1 MKIFPTAVAVV
12 SCGALV
18 ACSTTMPEMQHPPQ
32 TAQECAEYARDN
44 TSVQGAYA
52 PGAGLG
58 ANIFLAIAAVSIG
71 ASAQAS
77 KEKACLESIGLA
89 GQDAVS
95 VQAHNNALSG
105 RAITHNSQVQ
115 ALNFTPDEQRI
126 WDTLDEEQRR
136 RALEFIRN
144 GGTLI
149 GSLGDD

>member
-1 MKIFPTAVAVV
+1 MKIFQTAVAVV
-12 SCGALV
+12 SCSALV
-18 ACSTTMPEMQHPPQ
+18 GCSVPMPEMQNPPQ

-44 TSVQGAYA
+44 TNVRGAVA

-58 ANIFLAIAAVSIG
+58 ANIFLAIAAVTIG

-77 KEKACLESIGLA
+77 REKTCLESIGLT
-89 GQDAVS
+89 GQDSVS
-95 VQAHNNALSG
+95 PRTRTSGLSG
-105 RAITHNSQVQ
+105 SAITYNSQVQ

-136 RALEFIRN
+136 RAVEFIRN